1 MKYEA
6 LIFDLDGTL
15 LDTLDDLADSVN
27 AVLSAN
33 GYPTKTRDEG
43 CQAVGSGMKNLIGR
57 VLPDGLNDPS
67 FDRILNEFK
76 AYYGAHCEDKT
87 APYVGIAEMLEK
99 LRLAGVKMAIVSNK
113 ADYAVKM
120 LSKRWFADVIPV
132 AIGENEA
139 AGIRKKPAPDTV
151 DLALR
156 ELGVTRAQAAYVGD
170 SDVDVQTALNCE
182 MPCLS
187 VTWGFR
193 DREFLL
199 AHGATELLDT
209 PQALW
214 DAVQ

>member
-1 MKYEA
+1 
-6 LIFDLDGTL
+6 
-15 LDTLDDLADSVN
+15 
-27 AVLSAN
+27 
-33 GYPTKTRDEG
+33 
-43 CQAVGSGMKNLIGR
+43 
-57 VLPDGLNDPS
+57 
-67 FDRILNEFK
+67 
-76 AYYGAHCEDKT
+76 
-87 APYVGIAEMLEK
+87 MLEK

-113 ADYAVKM
+113 ADYAVKT

-156 ELGVTRAQAAYVGD
+156 ELGVTRAQAVYVGD

>member
-1 MKYEA
+1 MKYQA

-27 AVLSAN
+27 AVLSMH
-33 GYPTKTRDEG
+33 GYPQKTRDEV
-43 CQAVGSGMKNLIGR
+43 CAAVGSGIAKLIEGVLPGGRDNTDFDR
-57 VLPDGLNDPS
+57 VLAS
-67 FDRILNEFK
+67 FK
-76 AYYGAHCEDKT
+76 QYYGAHCEDKT
-87 APYVGIAEMLEK
+87 APYAGIAELLAK
-99 LRLAGVKMAIVSNK
+99 LQNAGVKMAIVSNK
-113 ADYAVKM
+113 ADFAVKT
-120 LSKRWFADVIPV
+120 LAKAWFPDTIPV

-156 ELGVTRAQAAYVGD
+156 ELGIAREQAAYVGD
-170 SDVDVQTALNCE
+170 SEVDVLTARNCE

-193 DREFLL
+193 SREVLIES
-199 AHGATELLDT
+199 GASILLDT

-214 DAVQ
+214 EAIQ

>member
-33 GYPTKTRDEG
+33 GYPTKTRDEV
-43 CQAVGSGMKNLIGR
+43 CQAVGSGMKNLIVR

-87 APYVGIAEMLEK
+87 APYVGITEMLEK

-113 ADYAVKM
+113 ADYAVKT